1 MSSAGQVIGGVV
13 GGVIGFFAG
22 GNVMLG
28 ASIGMAL
35 GGYIDPPKGP
45 KGRPPSASDLAVQ
58 TATYGAPLGRGYGT
72 YATLGNIFWVEG
84 NKLRYE
90 EVEAEGGKGGGASG
104 PTTYKIYGTFAVG
117 FGEGE
122 IAGFGRIW
130 VGSKLVTAPQ
140 STELSAALATSLVI
154 GSMPGKSSPTS
165 DSATGTITQYLGGAS
180 QLPDDRIQA
189 DMGAANTPAYRGLHY
204 LVFKDWPMEDVG
216 NSLMG
221 AQVKAEI
228 IHAATTD
235 DAVLIDTQTRAL
247 RRTYGTWTLAQNIPG
262 DLYTPFAL
270 AEPLSPGVP
279 NMCSISVWEMSF
291 LYGTGKVIIDAP
303 PGSSM
308 FLYRNHSP
316 VNIGA
321 LVYASYKYYRNGV
334 YWCDA
339 AATNFEPEIWV
350 LGDGTILGSSFSGG
364 YSQIVR
370 MLADGSVITSNID
383 TYDHGVARI
392 WVANGIGYMLRDN
405 ATVTVFDPTSLVI
418 SEVRSFTG
426 AIEGDTSLYL
436 AVWTTTVDEYG
447 RAWAA
452 WGGDYIVRLN
462 ETMTGYDVTQHCAHP
477 VDALAVWGG
486 IVYTATTL
494 PTESTTTYRAYR
506 QSVSTPNL
514 AQLADIIEAE
524 CVNSGLLDASDLDVT
539 DIDQG
544 VRGYKISTIAAIRMA
559 LEPLQAAWPFDV
571 VPSGY
576 KIKFVRRGKSP
587 VATIDISE
595 LACVAGSEKPGV
607 RITASREMDSQLPR
621 KVLITYLDAGRE
633 YDLNTGPGAER
644 LNTDAVNV
652 LQPELPIVLSASE
665 AAQIEEV
672 LLYMYW
678 LERHD
683 VSFVLPPTRWNLEAA
698 DVITINGDAATYELR
713 LTQINYLP
721 DGRLEC
727 QAKFNNVATYTST
740 AVGQDAYY
748 TGQTLSVTGPTD
760 AVFLDIPV
768 LLDTMDGPGFSVAAS
783 GKLPTWNG
791 ATLIRSDDS
800 GQTWTTL
807 QGFTT
812 PGAVFGA
819 AVNALPTG
827 RTDLKD
833 VTNALTIFLDSG
845 ALASTTEAG
854 MFNGANHFAVGAN
867 GRWEIIAAQSCVQ
880 NADGSWVLTTL
891 LRGRFGTE
899 WAMTTHA
906 IGDRVVYLD
915 STRLHFIGA
924 NINTIGQAR
933 TYRAVTSGKG
943 IDSAADIPFTYAGQN
958 LECLSPVYASGTRAL
973 ATKDW
978 TVTWIRRTRVGGEL
992 RDNVDA
998 TLGETSEAYEVEIYS
1013 SSAFTT
1019 LKRTVTGLT
1028 SPTFTYTSAQQVTDF
1043 GANQIE
1049 LYLKIYQVSSVVG
1062 RGQPLTK
1069 TLTYTFNP
1077 AEDPIYN
1084 YVTSLLYM
1092 RGANDGTTFTDQKS
1106 NSWTRTVA
1114 VTKTTINDPWGNNVG
1129 VGYFSGSGY
1138 LTLPSSDTCNPLTN
1152 DACLEYWIYPT
1163 ASGSAMRPYGIADAA
1178 GANNRIS
1185 GYIDASMMPQAN
1197 TKTGAPYGVT
1207 SAVALPLNTWT
1218 HVAHVWRNGTM
1229 YLFTGGVSRGTPVA
1243 YGESIPSST
1252 DGFSIGQM
1260 GDYGSSKFVGYMSNF
1275 RFTKGPV
1282 GSGAARY
1289 TGNFTPPSMAFPNQ

>member
-1 MSSAGQVIGGVV
+1 
-13 GGVIGFFAG
+13 
-22 GNVMLG
+22 
-28 ASIGMAL
+28 
-35 GGYIDPPKGP
+35 
-45 KGRPPSASDLAVQ
+45 
-58 TATYGAPLGRGYGT
+58 
-72 YATLGNIFWVEG
+72 
-84 NKLRYE
+84 
-90 EVEAEGGKGGGASG
+90 
-104 PTTYKIYGTFAVG
+104 
-117 FGEGE
+117 
-122 IAGFGRIW
+122 
-130 VGSKLVTAPQ
+130 
-140 STELSAALATSLVI
+140 
-154 GSMPGKSSPTS
+154 
-165 DSATGTITQYLGGAS
+165 
-180 QLPDDRIQA
+180 
-189 DMGAANTPAYRGLHY
+189 
-204 LVFKDWPMEDVG
+204 
-216 NSLMG
+216 
-221 AQVKAEI
+221 
-228 IHAATTD
+228 
-235 DAVLIDTQTRAL
+235 
-247 RRTYGTWTLAQNIPG
+247 
-262 DLYTPFAL
+262 
-270 AEPLSPGVP
+270 
-279 NMCSISVWEMSF
+279 
-291 LYGTGKVIIDAP
+291 
-303 PGSSM
+303 
-308 FLYRNHSP
+308 
-316 VNIGA
+316 
-321 LVYASYKYYRNGV
+321 
-334 YWCDA
+334 
-339 AATNFEPEIWV
+339 
-350 LGDGTILGSSFSGG
+350 
-364 YSQIVR
+364 
-370 MLADGSVITSNID
+370 
-383 TYDHGVARI
+383 
-392 WVANGIGYMLRDN
+392 
-405 ATVTVFDPTSLVI
+405 
-418 SEVRSFTG
+418 
-426 AIEGDTSLYL
+426 
-436 AVWTTTVDEYG
+436 
-447 RAWAA
+447 
-452 WGGDYIVRLN
+452 
-462 ETMTGYDVTQHCAHP
+462 
-477 VDALAVWGG
+477 
-486 IVYTATTL
+486 
-494 PTESTTTYRAYR
+494 
-506 QSVSTPNL
+506 
-514 AQLADIIEAE
+514 
-524 CVNSGLLDASDLDVT
+524 
-539 DIDQG
+539 
-544 VRGYKISTIAAIRMA
+544 
-559 LEPLQAAWPFDV
+559 
-571 VPSGY
+571 
-576 KIKFVRRGKSP
+576 
-587 VATIDISE
+587 
-595 LACVAGSEKPGV
+595 
-607 RITASREMDSQLPR
+607 
-621 KVLITYLDAGRE
+621 
-633 YDLNTGPGAER
+633 
-644 LNTDAVNV
+644 V
-652 LQPELPIVLSASE
+652 LQPELPIVLNATE

-812 PGAVFGA
+812 PGAVFGV

-906 IGDRVVYLD
+906 IGDRVVHLD

-943 IDSAADIPFTYAGQN
+943 IDSAVDIPFTYAGQN
-958 LECLSPVYASGTRAL
+958 LECLSPVYPNGTRDIS
-973 ATKDW
+973 TKNW
-978 TVTWIRRTRVGGEL
+978 TVTWVRRTRVGGEL
-992 RDNVDA
+992 RDYVDA
-998 TLGETSEAYEVEIYS
+998 TLGETTEAYDVEIYS

-1077 AEDPIYN
+1077 DEDPIYN

-1092 RGANDGTTFTDQKS
+1092 RGANDGTTFTDQKG
-1106 NSWTRTVA
+1106 NTYTRNVA

-1178 GANNRIS
+1178 GANNRIY
-1185 GYIDASMMPQAN
+1185 GIIDASMMPQAN
-1197 TKTGAPYGVT
+1197 TNTGTPYGVT

-1218 HVAHVWRNGTM
+1218 HVAHVWSNGTM
-1229 YLFTGGVSRGTPVA
+1229 YLFTGGISRGTPVA
-1243 YGESIPSST
+1243 YGGSIPSST

-1260 GDYGSSKFVGYMSNF
+1260 GDYGGSKFVGYMSNF